1 MVLTIGDK
9 EYEVNFGIRFVRE
22 LDKKYF
28 TTDANGVKW
37 GMGLEIMLPQILMA
51 NDALILSEVLYMGTC
66 TLKSRP
72 TPADVDTFID
82 ECEDIEALFDE
93 VIEELKKQNA
103 TKTKL
108 TEIEKIIEAEKNLE
122 KKAKK

>member
-37 GMGLEIMLPQILMA
+37 GMGLEIVLPQILMA

-108 TEIEKIIEAEKNLE
+108 MEIEKIIETEKDLE

>member
-66 TLKSRP
+66 TLKCRP

>member
-37 GMGLEIMLPQILMA
+37 GMGLEIVLPQILMA

-82 ECEDIEALFDE
+82 ECEDIEALFGE

-108 TEIEKIIEAEKNLE
+108 AEIEKIIETEKDLE
-122 KKAKK
+122 KKAKR